1 MPSSRR
7 VKADQLE
14 LPERAQRDAAFHRI
28 QPVRIR
34 NHDRKLRT
42 FHQFVQ
48 HGVEARPP
56 VMKAAEEQD
65 AAAFADPFRVGGVS
79 QPELLRECRGADE
92 KETQFLPPLPRQL
105 FAERCGGAGD
115 VFRVR
120 LDSGRVQPGGDFSG
134 GVRAVV
140 GQKEKWRPVPAQER
154 DELRG
159 AGKRFIAEQQRP
171 VEVEQHR
178 VEPGRVPAEKVE
190 KSHGNKIP
198 TEFGMF
204 IRVK

>member
-1 MPSSRR
+1 MAPHSPIRFGSVAYRSPSCSGNVAEPMRKKRSFSHPFRASSSRSG
-7 VKADQLE
+7 AAA
-14 LPERAQRDAAFHRI
+14 PAMSSGYASIPAAFSR
-28 QPVRIR
+28 
-34 NHDRKLRT
+34 
-42 FHQFVQ
+42 
-48 HGVEARPP
+48 
-56 VMKAAEEQD
+56 AAI
-65 AAAFADPFRVGGVS
+65 
-79 QPELLRECRGADE
+79 
-92 KETQFLPPLPRQL
+92 
-105 FAERCGGAGD
+105 
-115 VFRVR
+115 
-120 LDSGRVQPGGDFSG
+120 SG

-140 GQKEKWRPVPAQER
+140 GQKEKRRPVPAQER

-190 KSHGNKIP
+190 KSHDNKIP